1 VKVATIGFTQKPLRR
16 FVDLLRGAEVDLVVD
31 IRLHNKSQ
39 LAGWSKRDDLD
50 FILKTFGIG
59 YTHRP
64 ALAPSAELLDS
75 YRKSHN
81 WTNYEQEYPRLLE
94 ERQVYDSLHELLSSN
109 KRACFLCSEAQPE
122 RCHRRLLCEQLRVR
136 YPTLEVIHLV

>member
-31 IRLHNKSQ
+31 VRLHNKSQ

-50 FILKTFGIG
+50 FILETFGIG

-64 ALAPSAELLDS
+64 ELAPSAELFDR
-75 YRKSHN
+75 YRKSRN

-94 ERQVYDSLHELLSSN
+94 ERQVYDSLHDLLARN
-109 KRACFLCSEAQPE
+109 ERACFLCSEAQPE
-122 RCHRRLLCEQLRVR
+122 RCHRLLLCEQLRVR